1 MQMKGAELAPHLA
14 AALKA
19 NSTCSDLN
27 LTGCNLDDGMVEPL
41 AAVLATNSTLTLLNL
56 EANKVNN
63 DGAVMISTAL
73 KTNRS
78 LLTLNLLNQK
88 GTRFGDTTLGEFTQ
102 TLEAS
107 NVTLLKIIWRLES
120 RQSFRLTKM
129 LTRNNDIDRRIK
141 TGKEYESLMPEGAL
155 PFTPEMLAQ
164 VRHPPHPPHN
174 PHTLVLP
181 PTHPAQFDRQHPT
194 RTRVG
199 PRTQHSTLI
208 PSLHAPDTCRRT
220 TSSI

>member
-1 MQMKGAELAPHLA
+1 MQMKGAELAPQLA
-14 AALKA
+14 EALKG

-41 AAVLATNSTLTLLNL
+41 AAALATNSTLTSLNL

-88 GTRFGDTTLGEFTQ
+88 GTRFGDTTLGEITQ
-102 TLEAS
+102 TLETS

-155 PFTPEMLAQ
+155 PFTPAMLAQ
-164 VRHPPHPPHN
+164 VR
-174 PHTLVLP
+174 
-181 PTHPAQFDRQHPT
+181 
-194 RTRVG
+194 RT
-199 PRTQHSTLI
+199 
-208 PSLHAPDTCRRT
+208 PSLLLPSSPSPLSHPHRRILPT
-220 TSSI
+220 THTTITQGLSSP